1 MVKKKPTKKPPVIAI
16 ISIAFGVALLAYV
29 IYVASLLYQAVS
41 DGIDKDNRVVVN
53 LTSLGCDDT
62 KVSKECQLVF
72 TLRNDND
79 TYIVPDLNGINGPGF
94 AESGVKS
101 VTALLDDGTK
111 KDLFASDDFYLPG
124 RVEPH
129 ETRRYQ
135 ATFTIDSERTIKSIT
150 VLGTTFT
157 FKP

>member
-1 MVKKKPTKKPPVIAI
+1 MKRIPVIAI
-16 ISIAFGVALLAYV
+16 IGIGFAVAFLAYI
-29 IYVASLLYQAVS
+29 IYVASLLYQGMS
-41 DGIDKDNRVVVN
+41 DKIDKDNHIAVN

-62 KVSKECQLVF
+62 KAIKECQLVF

-94 AESGVKS
+94 AESGLKS
-101 VTALLDDGTK
+101 VTALLDDSTK
-111 KDLFASDDFYLPG
+111 KDLFASDDILLPG

-129 ETRRYQ
+129 ETRTYK
-135 ATFTIDSERTIKSIT
+135 AVFNIDSDRTIESIT
-150 VLGTTFT
+150 ILRTTFT